1 MADEQKIGPNGDAF
15 KPVTQVLEAEGSKAY
30 AVGPIYTEILS
41 MAVTPGEVSDIF
53 VQADVTI
60 QPTAADVVDLVLA
73 IDGTAGTPIAVTGSL
88 NTKTAASLSAKKAP
102 VAAGATTVKL
112 LARGTGQTGDV
123 LKAFVLVTVKKT

>member
-15 KPVTQVLEAEGSKAY
+15 KPVTQVLEAEGALAY

-41 MAVTPGEVSDIF
+41 MAVTPGETSSIF

-60 QPTAADVVDLVLA
+60 QPAAADVVDLVLV
-73 IDGTAGTPIAVTGSL
+73 IDGTGGTAIAVTGAL
-88 NTKTAASLSAKKAP
+88 NTKTAASLSAAKAA

-112 LARGTGQTGDV
+112 IARGTGQIGNV
-123 LKAFVLVTVKKT
+123 LKAFVMATVKKA